1 MGFHRA
7 TKSRPL
13 SKPCKTLNTS
23 FIFQK
28 RCSFRASVVT
38 SMCVPLARNQYY
50 FFTFSNVSRIWSTF
64 LACVMIGSNGRH
76 NVSKILTVFDWSLTT
91 IEIIW
96 FVETGWAC
104 TMIIVYACT
113 MIIVSA
119 NKCARGQGLTW
130 QISCRTDPIASLI
143 LRLCDFLWATLI
155 RRFSRWPDS
164 LLAQFQCQCSR
175 PQCWQM
181 CNKTRLN
188 TNEIMTKNF

>member
-1 MGFHRA
+1 
-7 TKSRPL
+7 
-13 SKPCKTLNTS
+13 
-23 FIFQK
+23 
-28 RCSFRASVVT
+28 
-38 SMCVPLARNQYY
+38 MCVPLARNQYY

-76 NVSKILTVFDWSLTT
+76 NVSKILTVFNWSLTT

-188 TNEIMTKNF
+188 TNGIMTKNF